1 VEVDEFEAFVATHYE
16 RVRRALTVVLR
27 DPRRAEDVTQE
38 AFAQA
43 MRHWSRVAAMERP
56 EAWVYVVAV
65 NRARRDL
72 RHEVRPAAMI
82 RPVLGQDVAGAVAIS
97 LAIETAL
104 AELTPRQRAVVV
116 LRHLADLSTAQVAE
130 AMGCA
135 EGTVKSTL
143 HTALVRLRVEMED
156 DEL

>member
-1 VEVDEFEAFVATHYE
+1 MDEFEAFVATHYE

-97 LAIETAL
+97 LAIE
-104 AELTPRQRAVVV
+104 PFSRA
-116 LRHLADLSTAQVAE
+116 RH
-130 AMGCA
+130 
-135 EGTVKSTL
+135 
-143 HTALVRLRVEMED
+143 
-156 DEL
+156 